1 MHSIT
6 KVNSISTDNGVT
18 VDSNSGSISNNTIVV
33 PFHGAEL
40 LLVPFNG
47 EPYVPMRQV
56 VEGMGISWQGQHEKL
71 KTNTQRFCVKEILT
85 QMQGDDQQ
93 RAISCMPLRKLP
105 GWLMSI
111 HPNKIKDLA
120 VREKIITYQNECDEV
135 LWQYWTK
142 GSVTKESVAKV
153 VQPKRDHASKSY
165 LPEFR
170 KAKAMKM
177 SMEAMDLCL
186 KYTNLSPESK
196 QTCVAM
202 VVNDI
207 AGFEAIPLPRIEEHY
222 HTAKEVGDMLGCSA
236 NKIGKVANLHNLKT
250 EQYGKFFLDKSPF
263 SSKQVEAFRYNAN
276 GVSALKHII
285 IGEDAA

>member
-1 MHSIT
+1 MSIVA
-6 KVNSISTDNGVT
+6 KSNQVSTIT
-18 VDSNSGSISNNTIVV
+18 V
-33 PFHGAEL
+33 PFHGDNL

-47 EPYVPMRQV
+47 EPYVPMKPV
-56 VEGMGISWQGQHEKL
+56 VEGMGLVWAAQFVKIKSKFAKGVSEIEIPSAGG
-71 KTNTQRFCVKEILT
+71 TQLMTCL
-85 QMQGDDQQ
+85 
-93 RAISCMPLRKLP
+93 PLRKLP
-105 GWLMSI
+105 AWLYSVQ
-111 HPNKIKDLA
+111 PNKVAPEIKDK
-120 VREKIITYQNECDEV
+120 VIQYQEECDEV

-142 GSVTKESVAKV
+142 GSATKESVAKAAK
-153 VQPKRDHASKSY
+153 PTSEHTSKSY

>member
-1 MHSIT
+1 MSIVA
-6 KVNSISTDNGVT
+6 KSNQVSTIT
-18 VDSNSGSISNNTIVV
+18 V
-33 PFHGAEL
+33 PFHGDNL

-47 EPYVPMRQV
+47 EPYVPMKPV
-56 VEGMGISWQGQHEKL
+56 VEGMGLVWSAQFVKIKSKFAKGVSEIEIPSAGG
-71 KTNTQRFCVKEILT
+71 TQLMTCL
-85 QMQGDDQQ
+85 
-93 RAISCMPLRKLP
+93 PLRKLP
-105 GWLMSI
+105 AWLYSVQ
-111 HPNKIKDLA
+111 PNKVAPEIKDK
-120 VREKIITYQNECDEV
+120 VIQYQEECDEV
-135 LWQYWTK
+135 LWQYWTN
-142 GSVTKESVAKV
+142 GSVTKESVAKAAK
-153 VQPKRDHASKSY
+153 PTREHASKSY

>member
-1 MHSIT
+1 MVSIT
-6 KVNSISTDNGVT
+6 KVTNNSSTGIV
-18 VDSNSGSISNNTIVV
+18 VDSESGSISNNAIVV
-33 PFHGAEL
+33 PFHGTEL
-40 LLVPFNG
+40 LLAPFNG
-47 EPYVPMRQV
+47 EPYVPMKPV
-56 VEGMGISWQGQHEKL
+56 VEGMGLAWSVQHRKIQAKFGSTITEMVIVAEDGK
-71 KTNTQRFCVKEILT
+71 NRE
-85 QMQGDDQQ
+85 M
-93 RAISCMPLRKLP
+93 SCLALRKLTA
-105 GWLMSI
+105 WLYSVN
-111 HPNKIKDLA
+111 PNKVAPEIKA
-120 VREKIITYQNECDEV
+120 KVIQYQEECDEV

-142 GSVTKESVAKV
+142 GSVTKESVVKAQK
-153 VQPKRDHASKSY
+153 PIREHASKSY

-236 NKIGKVANLHNLKT
+236 NKIGKVANEHGLKT
-250 EQYGKFFLDKSPF
+250 DEYGKFFLDKSPF
-263 SSKQVEAFRYNAN
+263 SAKQVEAFRYNAN

-285 IGEDAA
+285 VGEDAA

>member
-1 MHSIT
+1 MVSIT
-6 KVNSISTDNGVT
+6 KVTNSASNTGV
-18 VDSNSGSISNNTIVV
+18 VIDSESGSISNNTIVV

-47 EPYVPMRQV
+47 EPYVPMKPV
-56 VEGMGISWQGQHEKL
+56 VEGMGLVWAAQFVKIKSKFAKGVSEIEIPSAGG
-71 KTNTQRFCVKEILT
+71 TQLMTCL
-85 QMQGDDQQ
+85 
-93 RAISCMPLRKLP
+93 PLRKLP
-105 GWLMSI
+105 AWLYSVQ
-111 HPNKIKDLA
+111 PNKVAPEIKDK
-120 VREKIITYQNECDEV
+120 VIQYQEECDEV

-142 GSVTKESVAKV
+142 GSATKESVAKAAK
-153 VQPKRDHASKSY
+153 PTRENASKSY

>member
-1 MHSIT
+1 M
-6 KVNSISTDNGVT
+6 
-18 VDSNSGSISNNTIVV
+18 

-47 EPYVPMRQV
+47 EPYVPMKPV
-56 VEGMGISWQGQHEKL
+56 VEGMGLTWQSQLEKIKNKFPKGITEIVIPSVGGSQLTTCLSL
-71 KTNTQRFCVKEILT
+71 K
-85 QMQGDDQQ
+85 
-93 RAISCMPLRKLP
+93 KLP
-105 GWLMSI
+105 AWLYSI
-111 HPNKIKDLA
+111 QLGKIKDLV
-120 VREKIITYQNECDEV
+120 VRGKVETYQNESDEV

-142 GSVTKESVAKV
+142 GSATKESVAKAAK
-153 VQPKRDHASKSY
+153 PTSEHTSKSY

>member
-1 MHSIT
+1 MVSIT
-6 KVNSISTDNGVT
+6 KVTNSASNTGVII
-18 VDSNSGSISNNTIVV
+18 DSESGSISNNTIVV

-47 EPYVPMRQV
+47 EPYVPMKPV
-56 VEGMGISWQGQHEKL
+56 VEGMGLVWGAQQQKISSKF
-71 KTNTQRFCVKEILT
+71 KST
-85 QMQGDDQQ
+85 
-93 RAISCMPLRKLP
+93 ISIIDMVAADGKNREMLCLPLRKLP
-105 GWLMSI
+105 AWLYSVQ
-111 HPNKIKDLA
+111 PNKVAPEIKDK
-120 VREKIITYQNECDEV
+120 VIQYQEECDEV
-135 LWQYWTK
+135 LWQYWTN
-142 GSVTKESVAKV
+142 GSVTKESVAKAAK
-153 VQPKRDHASKSY
+153 PTREHASKSY

-207 AGFEAIPLPRIEEHY
+207 AGFEAIPLPRIEDHY

-236 NKIGKVANLHNLKT
+236 NKIGRVANQHNLKT

>member
-1 MHSIT
+1 
-6 KVNSISTDNGVT
+6 
-18 VDSNSGSISNNTIVV
+18 
-33 PFHGAEL
+33 
-40 LLVPFNG
+40 
-47 EPYVPMRQV
+47 
-56 VEGMGISWQGQHEKL
+56 
-71 KTNTQRFCVKEILT
+71 
-85 QMQGDDQQ
+85 
-93 RAISCMPLRKLP
+93 
-105 GWLMSI
+105 
-111 HPNKIKDLA
+111 
-120 VREKIITYQNECDEV
+120 
-135 LWQYWTK
+135 
-142 GSVTKESVAKV
+142 
-153 VQPKRDHASKSY
+153 
-165 LPEFR
+165 
-170 KAKAMKM
+170 M

>member
-1 MHSIT
+1 MSIVA
-6 KVNSISTDNGVT
+6 KSNQVSTIT
-18 VDSNSGSISNNTIVV
+18 V
-33 PFHGAEL
+33 PFHGDNL

-47 EPYVPMRQV
+47 EPYVPMKPV
-56 VEGMGISWQGQHEKL
+56 VEGMGLTWKAQHEKL
-71 KTNTQRFCVKEILT
+71 QGIKFSKGMAEITIPSAGGNQL
-85 QMQGDDQQ
+85 M
-93 RAISCMPLRKLP
+93 SCLALRKLP
-105 GWLMSI
+105 AWLYSVN
-111 HPNKIKDLA
+111 PNKVAPEIKDK
-120 VREKIITYQNECDEV
+120 VIQYQEECDEV
-135 LWQYWTK
+135 LWQYWTN
-142 GSVTKESVAKV
+142 GSVTKESVAKAAK
-153 VQPKRDHASKSY
+153 PTREHASKSY

-236 NKIGKVANLHNLKT
+236 NKIGKVANQHNLKT

-285 IGEDAA
+285 IGEDAV